1 MKKRILHDLKVVFLT
16 FFIAIIV
23 PLTIIYILFCGN
35 QRYVFPEEIGKIEL
49 NYEVRRNVFINC
61 FPMDALET
69 LEQIEQEQGYVNIE
83 ELERLREKFEAIDSG
98 YIIYSYRRPLRY
110 IVWYKGQS
118 LLGEYST
125 EQYGS
130 FGRYG
135 VDNGNVLYFYRVRQS
150 IIIPYDGYI

>member
-1 MKKRILHDLKVVFLT
+1 ME
-16 FFIAIIV
+16 
-23 PLTIIYILFCGN
+23 FCGN
-35 QRYVFPEEIGKIEL
+35 QRYIFPEEIGKIDL
-49 NYEVRRNVFINC
+49 NYDVSQFVSINNS
-61 FPMDALET
+61 PAET
-69 LEQIEQEQGYVNIE
+69 LNLLSRIEQEQRYVDIE
-83 ELERLREKFEAIDSG
+83 QLEQLREKIESVDG
-98 YIIYSYRRPLRY
+98 EYIIHSYRRPLHY
-110 IVWYKGQS
+110 IIWYKGQS